1 MKINAKTKISELI
14 KHNNNVIEVIAAINP
29 HFNKLKN
36 PILRKVLAPRVTIE
50 DAARI
55 GKCKVEDFFSA
66 LGKIGFTVETQLIAE
81 PPKEASQNEMII
93 EVINSGKIKVIDVR
107 PTLDSGSDPF
117 NHIMRAINELPD
129 GFALEVINTFEP
141 TPLINI
147 LNKKGYMSFIKTE
160 GDLIKT
166 YFTKGADD
174 VKQVEKEDALC
185 TNLPIEELESERTKL
200 GTKCRVIDVRDMEMP
215 LPMVTILSELEQLK
229 GGEALYVH
237 HKKVPQYLLPEL
249 KDRKFNTFIAE
260 LGEGNVK
267 LLILK

>member
-1 MKINAKTKISELI
+1 MKINAKTKISKLI
-14 KHNNNVIEVIAAINP
+14 KHNNNVIDVIAAINP

-36 PILRKVLAPRVTIE
+36 PILRKVLAPRVTIG

-66 LGKIGFTVETQLIAE
+66 LVKIGFTVDTQLIAE
-81 PPKEASQNEMII
+81 PLKEARHDEMII

-117 NHIMRAINELPD
+117 NHIMGAINELPD

-141 TPLINI
+141 TPIIKI
-147 LNKKGYMSFIKTE
+147 LNKKGYASFVKTE
-160 GDLIKT
+160 GDVIKT
-166 YFTKGADD
+166 YFTKGPNN
-174 VKQVEKEDALC
+174 VKQVEKDDDSFRK
-185 TNLPIEELESERTKL
+185 LPIEELETERTKL
-200 GTKCRVIDVRDMEMP
+200 GNKCKVIDVRDMEMP

-229 GGEALYVH
+229 EGEALYVH

-249 KDRKFNTFIAE
+249 KERKFNTYISE
-260 LGEGNVK
+260 IEEGNVK
-267 LLILK
+267 LLIIK